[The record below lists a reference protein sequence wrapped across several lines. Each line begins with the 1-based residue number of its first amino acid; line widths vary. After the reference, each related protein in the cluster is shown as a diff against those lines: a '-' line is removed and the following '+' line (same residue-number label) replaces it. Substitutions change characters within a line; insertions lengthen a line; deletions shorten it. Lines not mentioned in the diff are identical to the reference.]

1 MHYEQFLFTRNQR
14 RDFTAF
20 IRPKALTNKDVS
32 NIASALNNINNVA
45 DLKPDWPSLYCFPIG
60 EYVMLLRHYDSGR
73 KHAGRDIGI
82 IEGMAVRRTQARH
95 FAIALPYVLAHQDE
109 FLSVAS
115 TVPDIESAAV
125 IPSPEQNW
133 PEMKREVPDGE
144 MESELIEQ
152 FAARLMDDRL
162 FLPFTP
168 EGLSLLM
175 SALSDPHFS
184 RLYFAFGTNAE
195 VISRLNESDID
206 VDIVSYFNT
215 TEPGFKARKI
225 KKTEDEEAPMYM
237 RGTVPEAPPRPTSD
251 RRADALRPGQPTP
264 QPAPEKATSDRRTD
278 ILRPEPTQKPA
289 EQPAPPVLSVRWFA
303 NILAKLLKGG

>member
-20 IRPKALTNKDVS
+20 VRPKGLTNKDVS

-95 FAIALPYVLAHQDE
+95 FAIALPYVLAHQNE
-109 FLSVAS
+109 FLSVAAA
-115 TVPDIESAAV
+115 VPDIESASV
-125 IPSPEQNW
+125 TPSPEQNW
-133 PEMKREVPDGE
+133 PEMTREAPDGE
-144 MESELIEQ
+144 IESGVIEQ

-206 VDIVSYFNT
+206 VDVVSYFNT
-215 TEPGFKARKI
+215 TEPGFKPRKV
-225 KKTEDEEAPMYM
+225 KRDEEAPMYM
-237 RGTVPEAPPRPTSD
+237 RDAPADAPARPSSD
-251 RRADALRPGQPTP
+251 RPANTLRPGQPAP
-264 QPAPEKATSDRRTD
+264 SNAPERSKSDRRTD
-278 ILRPEPTQKPA
+278 TLRPEAPPQQQ
-289 EQPAPPVLSVRWFA
+289 QPAPPVLSVRWFA
-303 NILAKLLKGG
+303 NILAKLLKG

>member
-1 MHYEQFLFTRNQR
+1 
-14 RDFTAF
+14 
-20 IRPKALTNKDVS
+20 VS

-73 KHAGRDIGI
+73 KHAGRDIGV

-95 FAIALPYVLAHQDE
+95 FSIALPYVLAHQNE

-115 TVPDIESAAV
+115 TIPDIEIASV
-125 IPSPEQNW
+125 STSPEQNW
-133 PEMKREVPDGE
+133 PEMTRETPDGE
-144 MESELIEQ
+144 IESEVIEQ

-168 EGLSLLM
+168 EGLALLM

-215 TEPGFKARKI
+215 TEAGFKPRKS
-225 KKTEDEEAPMYM
+225 KRDEEAPMYM
-237 RGTVPEAPPRPTSD
+237 RDAPAEVPAHPSSD
-251 RRADALRPGQPTP
+251 RPADTLRPGQPTST
-264 QPAPEKATSDRRTD
+264 PAPEQVKSNRRTD
-278 ILRPEPTQKPA
+278 TLRPEAPQTQ
-289 EQPAPPVLSVRWFA
+289 QPAPPVLSVRWFA
-303 NILAKLLKGG
+303 NILAKLLKG